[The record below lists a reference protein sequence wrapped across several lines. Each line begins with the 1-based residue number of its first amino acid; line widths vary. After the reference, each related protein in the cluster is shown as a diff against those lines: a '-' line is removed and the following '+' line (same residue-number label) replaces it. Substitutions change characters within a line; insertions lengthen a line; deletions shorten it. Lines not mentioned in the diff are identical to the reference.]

1 VPGLSALLS
10 RGVLSRKNGGK
21 GEFQM
26 SDNALQEKYRSKI
39 RTAEEA
45 VRMIKSGQRVF
56 VGSSCGEPQ
65 HLVNAL
71 MDNANHF
78 LDVEIVRLLSLESSL
93 LALLADEHK
102 GHRFHVRSIYQGSDY
117 TRGLRANR
125 RFITPITLSA
135 VPGLFKKGLLPLH
148 VALIQVSPPDNNG
161 WMSLGISVD
170 VTLAAAQSAA
180 TVIAQVNP
188 RMPRIPGHSFVH
200 MDEVDW
206 IVEKEEDLL
215 SAFDLPQYDSA
226 GEIADITANLI
237 DDGAT
242 LQLGL
247 AELSGPIARA
257 LASKNDLG
265 VHTEILSD
273 DLMEL
278 QSAGIVTNRLKGQN
292 EGKLLASGA
301 IGSKDL
307 YQSLHNNPAIEFRPS
322 DYINHPISISQN
334 QNMVA
339 VNFARTMDLS
349 GQVYAD
355 ALPQNHFS
363 GVTGMFDF
371 VMGASMSPGGKSII
385 VIPARSIDGKTSRIH
400 LNTGGG
406 SIVIPKGYVSYVVSE
421 FGMANLLGKNIEERA
436 MAMISLAHPDFRNE
450 LFDGAQEAGLIDR
463 NRTLN
468 ESLFGV
474 YPARME
480 EARKFGGQ
488 KVTFRPAK
496 PVDDRL
502 IQEHFY
508 QMEEK
513 DVQARFF
520 GTRRS
525 FFREDMEGL
534 AQVDYINNLSI
545 VAVTGEAGF
554 EKIIG
559 LGEYVLEQGTVVE
572 IAFSVS
578 KGWQGKGIAGVLLEK
593 ITEAAREK
601 GFTELVAYTL
611 PTNIGMIKLFK
622 KLPYRTETAIE
633 DNTVILKC
641 SFEK

>member
-1 VPGLSALLS
+1 M
-10 RGVLSRKNGGK
+10 KNDT
-21 GEFQM
+21 M
-26 SDNALQEKYRSKI
+26 QESYRSKL
-39 RTAEEA
+39 RPAEEA
-45 VRMIKSGQRVF
+45 IRIIKSGQRVF

-93 LALLADEHK
+93 LALMADEHK
-102 GHRFHVRSIYQGSDY
+102 GRRFHVRAIYQGSDY

-125 RFITPITLSA
+125 RFITPMTLSA
-135 VPGLFKKGLLPLH
+135 VPGLFKQGLLPLN

-170 VTLAAAQSAA
+170 VTLAAAQSAVS
-180 TVIAQVNP
+180 VIAQVNP
-188 RMPRIPGHSFVH
+188 RMPRIPGHSFIH
-200 MDEVDW
+200 IDDVDL

-215 SAFDLPQYDSA
+215 SAFDLPEYESA

-237 DDGAT
+237 DDGST

-257 LASKNDLG
+257 LASKKDLG
-265 VHTEILSD
+265 VHTEILTD
-273 DLMEL
+273 ALMEL
-278 QSAGIVTNRLKGQN
+278 QSAGVVTNRLKGQN

-322 DYINHPISISQN
+322 DYINQPATISQN

-363 GVTGMFDF
+363 GVTGMLDF
-371 VMGASMSPGGKSII
+371 VMGAGMSPGGRSII
-385 VIPARSIDGKTSRIH
+385 VIPARSIDGKSSRIN
-400 LNTGGG
+400 LKAAGG

-436 MAMISLAHPDFRNE
+436 MAMISLAHPDFRDE
-450 LFDGAQEAGLIDR
+450 LFESAQDAGLIDG

-480 EARKFGGQ
+480 ETRKFEGQ
-488 KVTFRPAK
+488 KITFRPAK

-502 IQEHFY
+502 IQKHFY
-508 QMEEK
+508 QMDEK
-513 DVQARFF
+513 DVQSRFF

-534 AQVDYINNLSI
+534 AQVDYIKNLSM
-545 VAVTGEAGF
+545 VAVTGEIGF

-559 LGEYVLEQGTVVE
+559 LGEYALEQGAVAE
-572 IAFSVS
+572 IAFSVA
-578 KGWQGKGIAGVLLEK
+578 KEWQGKGIAGVLLEK

-622 KLPYRTETAIE
+622 KLPYRTESVIE
-633 DNTVILKC
+633 DGTVILKC

>member
-1 VPGLSALLS
+1 
-10 RGVLSRKNGGK
+10 
-21 GEFQM
+21 
-26 SDNALQEKYRSKI
+26 
-39 RTAEEA
+39 
-45 VRMIKSGQRVF
+45 MIGSGQRVF

-93 LALLADEHK
+93 LALMADEHR

-117 TRGLRANR
+117 TKGLRANR
-125 RFITPITLSA
+125 RFITPMILSA
-135 VPGLFKKGLLPLH
+135 VPELFKKGLLPLH
-148 VALIQVSPPDNNG
+148 FALIQVSPPDDNG

-188 RMPRIPGHSFVH
+188 NMPRIPGHSFIH
-200 MDEVDW
+200 LNDVDG

-215 SAFDLPQYDSA
+215 SAFNLSDYESA
-226 GEIADITANLI
+226 DEIADITANLI
-237 DDGAT
+237 DDGST
-242 LQLGL
+242 VQLGL

-257 LASKNDLG
+257 LAEKNDLG
-265 VHTEILSD
+265 VHTEILTD

-278 QSAGIVTNRLKGQN
+278 LSKGVVTNRFKGQN

-301 IGSKDL
+301 IGSKKF
-307 YQSLHNNPAIEFRPS
+307 YQSLHNNAAIEFRPS
-322 DYINHPISISQN
+322 DYINHPAIISQN
-334 QNMVA
+334 HNMVA

-363 GVTGMFDF
+363 GVTGMLDF
-371 VMGASMSPGGKSII
+371 VMGTGMCPGGKSII
-385 VIPARSIDGKTSRIH
+385 VIPARSINGQTSRINM
-400 LNTGGG
+400 NTNAG

-421 FGMANLLGKNIEERA
+421 FGMVNLLGKNIEERA

-450 LFDGAQEAGLIDR
+450 LFNSAQAAGLIDR
-463 NRTLN
+463 NRTLS
-468 ESLFGV
+468 ESLFGI

-480 EARKFGGQ
+480 ETREFNGQ

-508 QMEEK
+508 RMDEK

-525 FFREDMEGL
+525 FFREDMEGMV
-534 AQVDYINNLSI
+534 QVDYINNLSI
-545 VAVTGEAGF
+545 VAVTGEVGF
-554 EKIIG
+554 ENIIG
-559 LGEYVLEQGTVVE
+559 LGEYILEQGTVAEV
-572 IAFSVS
+572 AFSVS
-578 KGWQGKGIAGVLLEK
+578 KEWQGQGIAGVLLGK

-611 PTNIGMIKLFK
+611 PTNIGMIRLFK
-622 KLPYRTETAIE
+622 KLP
-633 DNTVILKC
+633 
-641 SFEK
+641 

>member
-1 VPGLSALLS
+1 MKSPDLS
-10 RGVLSRKNGGK
+10 GK
-21 GEFQM
+21 YQ
-26 SDNALQEKYRSKI
+26 SKL
-39 RTAEEA
+39 RTADEA
-45 VRMIKSGQRVF
+45 VRMIGSGQRVF
-56 VGSSCGEPQ
+56 IGSSCGEPQ
-65 HLVNAL
+65 HLINAL
-71 MDNANHF
+71 MDNADRY

-93 LALLADEHK
+93 LALMADEYR
-102 GHRFHVRSIYQGSDY
+102 GRRFHVRSIYQGSDY
-117 TRGLRANR
+117 TKGLRANR

-148 VALIQVSPPDNNG
+148 FALIQVSSPDDNG

-170 VTLAAAQSAA
+170 VTLAAAQTAA
-180 TVIAQVNP
+180 TVIAQINP
-188 RMPRIPGHSFVH
+188 RMPRIQGHSFIH
-200 MDEVDW
+200 LNDVDV

-215 SAFDLPQYDSA
+215 SAFTLPDYESA
-226 GEIADITANLI
+226 DEIADITANLI

-257 LASKNDLG
+257 LAEKNDLG

-273 DLMEL
+273 DLMALLSE
-278 QSAGIVTNRLKGQN
+278 GVVTNRFKGQN

-301 IGSKDL
+301 IGSQKL
-307 YQSLHNNPAIEFRPS
+307 YQSLHNNAAIEFRPS
-322 DYINHPISISQN
+322 DYINHPIIISQN
-334 QNMVA
+334 HNMVA

-363 GVTGMFDF
+363 GVTGMLEF
-371 VMGASMSPGGKSII
+371 VMGAGMSSGGKSII
-385 VIPARSIDGKTSRIH
+385 VIPARSIDGKTSRINM
-400 LNTGGG
+400 NTDEG
-406 SIVIPKGYVSYVVSE
+406 SIVIPKGYVSFVVSE
-421 FGMANLLGKNIEERA
+421 FGMVNLLGKNIEERA
-436 MAMISLAHPDFRNE
+436 MAMISLSHPDFRDE
-450 LFDGAQEAGLIDR
+450 LFESAQDAGLIDG

-480 EARKFGGQ
+480 ETRMINGQ
-488 KVTFRPAK
+488 MVTFRPAK

-502 IQEHFY
+502 IQEHY
-508 QMEEK
+508 YRMDQK

-534 AQVDYINNLSI
+534 AQVDYINNLSV
-545 VAVTGEAGF
+545 VAVTGEVGF
-554 EKIIG
+554 EEIIG
-559 LGEYVLEQGTVVE
+559 LGEYALAQGAVAEV
-572 IAFSVS
+572 AFSVS
-578 KGWQGKGIAGVLLEK
+578 TEWQGKGIASVILEK

-601 GFTELVAYTL
+601 GFTDLVAYTRS
-611 PTNIGMIKLFK
+611 TNIGMIKLFR
-622 KLPYRTETAIE
+622 KLPYKTETIIE
-633 DNTVILKC
+633 NDTVVLRC
-641 SFEK
+641 SFENK